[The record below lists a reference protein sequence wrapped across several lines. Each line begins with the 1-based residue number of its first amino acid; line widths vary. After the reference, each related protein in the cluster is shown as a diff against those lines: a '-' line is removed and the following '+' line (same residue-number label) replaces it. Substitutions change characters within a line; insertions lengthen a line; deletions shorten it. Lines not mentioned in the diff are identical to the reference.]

1 MAQGEGHEVAKSLT
15 SQQGIKKPSSPIET
29 LKSAAKSVFPDVYTR
44 YLRWQYKRVPLSVR
58 IAPILTS
65 DADPIYYDGHF
76 ERLQRSYT
84 QWWPE
89 YGYDEYSTWTRG
101 YERAMKLLAISD
113 LRKRDLAVFEAGCGD
128 GMTGYALASY
138 GKRSKVVLNDT
149 EDWRD
154 ERAVSLSFLKGNIC
168 QRLPI
173 DSESFD
179 LAVTYNTFE
188 HIEDP
193 GAAFSELVRLCKRG
207 GYIHIDFNP
216 LYCSPLGL
224 HAFSF
229 LMPYPQFLF
238 SPTLIEAKVQELGV
252 KDLGQEFH
260 HVQPTNQWRLARF
273 RELWRDSAC
282 EVVSLMES
290 REERHLGVVTEFPR
304 AFCGRGLTAE
314 DLVIQGVSVLLRKK

>member
-1 MAQGEGHEVAKSLT
+1 MGQSERHEVAKSLT
-15 SQQGIKKPSSPIET
+15 GQDGIIRPIQA
-29 LKSAAKSVFPDVYTR
+29 LKNAAKGVFPGAYAH
-44 YLRWQYKRVPLSVR
+44 YLRWQHKRVPLSAR
-58 IAPILTS
+58 IAPMLAS
-65 DADPIYYDGHF
+65 DADPIYYDEHF
-76 ERLQRSYT
+76 ERLQRSYSR
-84 QWWPE
+84 WWPE

-113 LRKRDLAVFEAGCGD
+113 LRMSDVAVFEAGCGD
-128 GMTGYALASY
+128 GMTSYAIASY
-138 GKRSKVVLNDT
+138 GKAGKVVLNDT

-154 ERAVSLSFLKGNIC
+154 KRAMSLPFLKGNIC
-168 QRLPI
+168 QRLPV

-179 LAVTYNTFE
+179 LAITYNTFE

-238 SPTLIEAKVQELGV
+238 SPQFIEAKVQELGV
-252 KDLGQEFH
+252 NDLGQEFH
-260 HVQPTNQWRLARF
+260 CLQPTNQWRLAQF
-273 RELWRDSAC
+273 RKLWRNSAC
-282 EVVSLMES
+282 EVLSLLES
-290 REERHLGVVTEFPR
+290 REERHLGLVAEFPG
-304 AFCGRGLTAE
+304 AFCGRGLTVD
-314 DLVIQGVSVLLRKK
+314 DLQVQGISVLLRKK